1 MVSRINSLLESQ
13 SREENIMKIT
23 ARKRMLE
30 VAGRRL
36 ERKNV
41 RKEEWYNNVE
51 AGAGGNTALARVLV
65 PVEKKGEG
73 RSSVDRESNNQQLIQ
88 LEEKDVVTSMA
99 IVLFDLCGLREWMA
113 MEKLHTEHAPLLDS
127 KLDVATLVCECRN
140 IISSSSLIGFKVGCR
155 DIVSSSSPLK
165 VLFKILLSVEVC
177 FVVLTSLLN
186 VTKSR
191 VVH

>member
-1 MVSRINSLLESQ
+1 MRWVFRENVLPILFLLDIFWKIFFHSHHILSRSFILHLSSPFLSSSLLESQ

-88 LEEKDVVTSMA
+88 LEEKDVVTSVA
-99 IVLFDLCGLREWMA
+99 TVLSDLCGLREWMA
-113 MEKLHTEHAPLLDS
+113 MEKLHTE
-127 KLDVATLVCECRN
+127 
-140 IISSSSLIGFKVGCR
+140 
-155 DIVSSSSPLK
+155 
-165 VLFKILLSVEVC
+165 
-177 FVVLTSLLN
+177 
-186 VTKSR
+186 
-191 VVH
+191 